1 MVDPVSLTVAS
12 LQNDMRR
19 MEVIANNAA
28 NALTPGFKR
37 EMAAVAGQLGAPL
50 PGTNEALA
58 SVPHQTL
65 LTDVSP
71 GTPRKT
77 GNPLDVALL
86 GEGFLEVRT
95 ERGTAYTRLG
105 ALHLDDQGRLV
116 TQAGYAVSG
125 VSGDIVLTTPT
136 PQIDREGRLSE
147 KGNQLAQLKV
157 VSFEGSGQLVNIGGG
172 LLVPVAGATAH
183 EVAHPRILQEHLES
197 SNVDSAREMISLVQ
211 TVRHFEAGSRV
222 LQAYDDLRD
231 KAFRNL
237 GQF

>member
-1 MVDPVSLTVAS
+1 MVDPISLTVAS

-19 MEVIANNAA
+19 MEIVANNAA

-37 EMAAVAGQLGAPL
+37 EITAVAGQFNAGVPRTAESHTTAPL
-50 PGTNEALA
+50 
-58 SVPHQTL
+58 QTL
-65 LTDVSP
+65 VTDLSP

-77 GNPLDVALL
+77 GNALDIALL

-95 ERGTAYTRLG
+95 EQGPAYTRLG
-105 ALHLDDQGRLV
+105 ALHLDDQGHLV

-125 VSGDIVLTTPT
+125 VSGEIVLSTPN
-136 PQIDREGRLSE
+136 PLIDREGRISE
-147 KGNQLAQLKV
+147 KGNLVGQLKV
-157 VSFEGSGQLVNIGGG
+157 LTFGGTGHLVNIGGG
-172 LLVPVAGATAH
+172 LLVPAEGATAR
-183 EVAHPRILQEHLES
+183 EVAHPRLLQGHLES

-211 TVRHFEAGSRV
+211 TVRHFEAGSRI

-231 KAFRNL
+231 KTFRNL